1 LTVPAPAGSVGGV
14 TLSPPAVSD
23 DLLLPLHAATEVGE
37 LWDAVLPLLRTTL
50 APCVRVTL
58 FLGHFEMRE
67 ARLVFTDPPI
77 ERAAEWYKE
86 RGRLNPFSEYIA
98 AHRRI
103 SFYRFSDVVGPRSRF
118 ARTEFYRRFARVE
131 GWDKGLSGLFW
142 RGREVKAMFSLYRS
156 PEQPEFADAEIAR
169 LHALRPHIETAID
182 RVQKLQHERLR
193 RKVIEEFSR
202 HIPIGLLLLNWDLHP
217 VFANHQAVHECAVW
231 RHGPGV
237 ARGLVSRDRFELPD
251 PVRDACE
258 RLRGEILRSN
268 AKDRP
273 SIPRR
278 LERLT
283 HPGWPKSRGR
293 PAWCE
298 RGVRGKSAAALGAD
312 AERTRDRIA
321 HLRRMFCMDRRH
333 GLQVYGDMGN
343 RCGCRGSPHHPCP
356 NDTSLSCW
364 LRRPERTCGSYAGVF
379 ASARRLATSGWSAF
393 ERKASR
399 G

>member
-1 LTVPAPAGSVGGV
+1 MTVPAPAGSVGGV

-37 LWDAVLPLLRTTL
+37 LWDAVLPLLRTSL

-283 HPGWPKSRGR
+283 HQGWP
-293 PAWCE
+293 E
-298 RGVRGKSAAALGAD
+298 RCASVSAVNAAPGLLAQPGFLVVLENRAV
-312 AERTRDRIA
+312 
-321 HLRRMFCMDRRH
+321 DRR
-333 GLQVYGDMGN
+333 GASGVSAGN
-343 RCGCRGSPHHPCP
+343 QRLLWALTPSEREIALLICEGCS
-356 NDTSLSCW
+356 NA
-364 LRRPERTCGSYAGVF
+364 EI
-379 ASARRLATSGWSAF
+379 ARRLKKSLLTIKKQATSVFSKLGVP
-393 ERKASR
+393 SR
-399 G
+399 ARVIALLR